1 MTIKIVTDS
10 TCDLP
15 PDVTAKHDIT
25 VVPLYVNMGDRG
37 YLDGVDLTRDEFYK
51 RLLESK
57 IIPTTAA
64 PGTEM
69 FRKTYEE
76 LSSEHLTGILS
87 IHVSGSLSTTLNNA
101 RLGAAEVTSTAVTV
115 FDSGQLSLGLG
126 FLVVAAA
133 EAAAEGQ
140 PLEAIKTRLNEQ
152 KMRTHLF
159 AVLDDLEF
167 LRRSG
172 RVNDL
177 LAGLGSVLQ
186 IKPVFKVY
194 NGRASY
200 DRVRTHKRA
209 LKRLTQ
215 LLDEQGP
222 LAELCV
228 VHSNVPDRAEQLRDR
243 VSYLRPEAVIP
254 LIDVSP
260 IIATHIGPNAVG
272 IVGVAASGDQ

>member
-1 MTIKIVTDS
+1 M
-10 TCDLP
+10 
-15 PDVTAKHDIT
+15 
-25 VVPLYVNMGDRG
+25 
-37 YLDGVDLTRDEFYK
+37 
-51 RLLESK
+51 
-57 IIPTTAA
+57 
-64 PGTEM
+64 
-69 FRKTYEE
+69 
-76 LSSEHLTGILS
+76 
-87 IHVSGSLSTTLNNA
+87 
-101 RLGAAEVTSTAVTV
+101 
-115 FDSGQLSLGLG
+115 
-126 FLVVAAA
+126 
-133 EAAAEGQ
+133 
-140 PLEAIKTRLNEQ
+140 LNEQ
-152 KMRTHLF
+152 ILRTHLF

-209 LKRLTQ
+209 LKRLIQ

-222 LAELCV
+222 LVELCV
-228 VHSNVPDRAEQLRDR
+228 VHSHALDRAEQLRDR
-243 VSYLRPEAVIP
+243 VSHLQPEAAIR

-272 IVGVAASGDQ
+272 VVGVVKTGGQ